1 MRKEK
6 NVGVRMSDELAERID
21 KYAERLS
28 NQADGAKISRS
39 NAARILIEKGL
50 AAIEKEESK
59 EK

>member
-1 MRKEK
+1 MKKEK

-50 AAIEKEESK
+50 ATVEKGESK